1 VSAWFRSRCIGEGI
15 ILSTGRSSRRA
26 WLLLALSV
34 ALVALSACERP
45 SAASFKGIDLTGA
58 EYGRGFSLPDADGV
72 TRTLADFKG
81 KIVMVFFGFTECP
94 DVCPTA
100 LGRAIEVR
108 KLLGPDAD
116 KVQVILVTVDPDRD
130 TPELLRH
137 YLKTF
142 DPSFIALRGEAQAL
156 AETAREFKVFYQKVA
171 TSKSSYT
178 MDHTA
183 VTYVF
188 DPKGRL
194 RLALRHDQSAQDVAA
209 DLKILL
215 RG

>member
-1 VSAWFRSRCIGEGI
+1 MSAWFRSRCIGVGST
-15 ILSTGRSSRRA
+15 LSTGRSSRRA
-26 WLLLALSV
+26 WLLFTLS
-34 ALVALSACERP
+34 ASLVALSACERP
-45 SAASFKGIDLTGA
+45 SAATFNGIDITGA
-58 EYGRGFSLPDADGV
+58 GYGRKFSLPDANGV

-81 KIVMVFFGFTECP
+81 KIVMVFFGFTQCP

-108 KLLGPDAD
+108 RLLGPDAD

-130 TPELLRH
+130 TPELLRN
-137 YLKTF
+137 YLKAF
-142 DPSFIALRGEAQAL
+142 DPSFIALRGEAQSL
-156 AETAREFKVFYQKVA
+156 AETAKEFKVFYQKVP

-183 VTYVF
+183 ATYVF

-194 RLALRHDQSAQDVAA
+194 RLTLRHDQSAQDVAA

-215 RG
+215 RE

>member
-1 VSAWFRSRCIGEGI
+1 MSAWFRTRCIGEG
-15 ILSTGRSSRRA
+15 STSSSGRSRRLA
-26 WLLLALSV
+26 WLLFALSV
-34 ALVALSACERP
+34 SLVALSACERP
-45 SAASFKGIDLTGA
+45 PAVTFKGIDITGA
-58 EYGRGFSLPDADGV
+58 EYGRRFGV
-72 TRTLADFKG
+72 TRTLADFQG
-81 KIVMVFFGFTECP
+81 KIVMVFFGFTQCP

-130 TPELLRH
+130 TPELLRN
-137 YLKTF
+137 YLKAF
-142 DPSFIALRGEAQAL
+142 DPSFIALRGEAQSL
-156 AETAREFKVFYQKVA
+156 AETAKEFKVFYQKVP

-183 VTYVF
+183 LTYVF